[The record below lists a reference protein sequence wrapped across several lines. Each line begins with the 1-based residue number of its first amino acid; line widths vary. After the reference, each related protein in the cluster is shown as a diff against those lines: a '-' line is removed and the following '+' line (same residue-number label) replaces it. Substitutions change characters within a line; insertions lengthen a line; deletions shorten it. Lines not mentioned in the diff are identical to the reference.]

1 MYIYTSMF
9 PQQRSSMTIHSDTS
23 FNCAVTSIHRNSLFT
38 NMNMNLSM
46 EHLTCIHVLYIHDI
60 VPCES
65 RLTGFQ
71 TCFFRNAVILGTK
84 IRHQSQKHLQD
95 LVSMRWH
102 SVNKLLRLKTQRS
115 KLFSSYAESTK
126 QGIDHGNISQTIQAG
141 WDSNSQPPALLTHN
155 IIYTLTSFGSRPS
168 PFRAYFNYV

>member
-1 MYIYTSMF
+1 MF

-102 SVNKLLRLKTQRS
+102 SVKKLLRLKTQRS
-115 KLFSSYAESTK
+115 KARPRQGDTYWTGLKLTTTSFTNTDLLASVSRHSSSVCILITFKRQLFASYA
-126 QGIDHGNISQTIQAG
+126 
-141 WDSNSQPPALLTHN
+141 
-155 IIYTLTSFGSRPS
+155 
-168 PFRAYFNYV
+168 